1 MQEFYDKKT
10 KEFAGVVSNNMTI
23 FADELREAQL
33 EILTVLKKHKLN
45 YEVSEY
51 LLDCLVSQLRESHK
65 YEQITVL

>member
-23 FADELREAQL
+23 FADELRKAQS

-51 LLDCLVSQLRESHK
+51 LLNCLVSQLRNSNK
-65 YEQITVL
+65 YEQITL